1 MLVTGPRTLSD
12 EVLPLLAQIA
22 LTPDYLLTQVFNGL
36 VNGGF
41 YALLALGL
49 SIIFG
54 MLRIVNFAHGVMYM
68 LGAFVAYYGAQ
79 YVHLPF
85 FAALI
90 VAPLLVGA
98 FGLAI
103 EVLLLRRLYGIDPL
117 YNLLFT
123 FALVLMIEDLMRM
136 AAGALGSPYETPALL
151 AGAANL
157 GFTLY
162 PVYRLFVIV
171 VCVAVCAAVYVA
183 IERSPLGARIR
194 AATEKP
200 ELTRAFGI
208 DTSRLVSGVFAFGV
222 ALAAFAGVL
231 NAPNTNVAPNMGD
244 AIIINTFAIVVIGG
258 LGSILGSVVAGFALG
273 VIAAVGSVL
282 YPPISNTLIFIV
294 MVLVI
299 LFRPAGLFGTTE
311 RSA

>member
-1 MLVTGPRTLSD
+1 MTPEYLVT
-12 EVLPLLAQIA
+12 QI
-22 LTPDYLLTQVFNGL
+22 FNGL

-54 MLRIVNFAHGVMYM
+54 MLRIINFAHGAMYM

-79 YVHLPF
+79 LYHLPF
-85 FAALI
+85 FAAL
-90 VAPLLVGA
+90 VLAPILVGL
-98 FGLAI
+98 FGL
-103 EVLLLRRLYGIDPL
+103 VLETTLLRRLYDLDPL

-123 FALVLMIEDLMRM
+123 FAVVLIVEDLMRLV
-136 AAGALGSPYETPALL
+136 AGALGSPYETPALL
-151 AGAANL
+151 AGATNL
-157 GFTLY
+157 GFTQY
-162 PVYRLFVIV
+162 PTYRLFVIV
-171 VCVAVCAAVYVA
+171 VSLVVCGAAYAVV
-183 IERSPLGARIR
+183 ERSPLGARIR

-208 DTSRLVSGVFAFGV
+208 DTSRLVSGVFAVGV

-231 NAPNTNVAPNMGD
+231 AAPNTNVTPTMGD

-273 VIAAVGSVL
+273 VIAAVGAVL
-282 YPPISNTLIFIV
+282 YPPISNTLIFVV

-299 LFRPAGLFGTTE
+299 MFRPAGLFGATE
-311 RSA
+311 RTA

>member
-1 MLVTGPRTLSD
+1 MPNLTPEYLVT
-12 EVLPLLAQIA
+12 QI
-22 LTPDYLLTQVFNGL
+22 FNGL

-54 MLRIVNFAHGVMYM
+54 MLRIVNFAHGAMYM

-79 YVHLPF
+79 LYHLPF
-85 FAALI
+85 FAALV
-90 VAPLLVGA
+90 VAPLVVGL
-98 FGLAI
+98 FGL
-103 EVLLLRRLYGIDPL
+103 VLETTLLRRLYDLDPL

-123 FALVLMIEDLMRM
+123 FAVVLIVEDLMRLV
-136 AAGALGSPYETPALL
+136 AGALGSPYETPAIL
-151 AGAANL
+151 AGSTNL
-157 GFTLY
+157 GFAEY
-162 PVYRLFVIV
+162 PTYRLFVI
-171 VCVAVCAAVYVA
+171 AVCLIVCGAAYA
-183 IERSPLGARIR
+183 IVERSPLGARIR

-208 DTSRLVSGVFAFGV
+208 DTSRLVSGVFAVGV

-231 NAPNTNVAPNMGD
+231 AAPNTNVTPTMGD

-258 LGSILGSVVAGFALG
+258 LGSILGSVIAGFALG
-273 VIAAVGSVL
+273 VVAAVGAVL
-282 YPPISNTLIFIV
+282 YPPISNTLIFVV

-299 LFRPAGLFGTTE
+299 IFRPAGLFGAAE
-311 RSA
+311 RTA

>member
-1 MLVTGPRTLSD
+1 MSPEYLIT
-12 EVLPLLAQIA
+12 QI
-22 LTPDYLLTQVFNGL
+22 FNGL

-54 MLRIVNFAHGVMYM
+54 MLRIVNFAHGAMYM

-79 YVHLPF
+79 TLHMPF
-85 FAALI
+85 FVALI
-90 VAPLLVGA
+90 VAPIVIGC
-98 FGLAI
+98 FGLI
-103 EVLLLRRLYGIDPL
+103 LETTLLRRLYELDPL

-123 FALVLMIEDLMRM
+123 FAAVLIIEDAMRL

-151 AGAANL
+151 AGATNL
-157 GFTLY
+157 GFAQY
-162 PVYRLFVIV
+162 PTYRLFVIV
-171 VCVAVCAAVYVA
+171 VCIVVCVAVYFIV
-183 IERSPLGARIR
+183 ERSPLGARIR

-208 DTSRLVSGVFAFGV
+208 NTSRLVSGVFACGV
-222 ALAAFAGVL
+222 ALAGFAGVL
-231 NAPNTNVAPNMGD
+231 AAPNTNVTPTMGD

-273 VIAAVGSVL
+273 VIAAVGAVL
-282 YPPISNTLIFIV
+282 YPPIANTLIFVV

-299 LFRPAGLFGTTE
+299 LFKPTGLFGTTE
-311 RSA
+311 RTA

>member
-1 MLVTGPRTLSD
+1 MS
-12 EVLPLLAQIA
+12 
-22 LTPDYLLTQVFNGL
+22 PDYLVTQIFNGL

-54 MLRIVNFAHGVMYM
+54 MLRIVNFAHGAMYM

-79 YVHLPF
+79 LVHLPF
-85 FAALI
+85 FAALF

-98 FGLAI
+98 FGLFV
-103 EVLLLRRLYGIDPL
+103 ETTLLRRLYELDPL

-123 FALVLMIEDLMRM
+123 FALVLVIEDLMRLV
-136 AAGALGSPYETPALL
+136 AGALGSPYETPALL
-151 AGAANL
+151 AGATNL
-157 GFTLY
+157 GFTFY
-162 PVYRLFVIV
+162 PTYRLFAIV
-171 VCVAVCAAVYVA
+171 VSVVVCLGVYALV
-183 IERSPLGARIR
+183 ERSPLGARIR

-222 ALAAFAGVL
+222 ALAALAGVL
-231 NAPNTNVAPNMGD
+231 GAPNTNVTPTMGD
-244 AIIINTFAIVVIGG
+244 GIIINTFAIVVIGG
-258 LGSILGSVVAGFALG
+258 LGSLLGSIVAGFALG
-273 VIAAVGSVL
+273 VIATVGAVL

-299 LFRPAGLFGTTE
+299 LFRPAGLFGTAE
-311 RSA
+311 RAA

>member
-1 MLVTGPRTLSD
+1 VS
-12 EVLPLLAQIA
+12 
-22 LTPDYLLTQVFNGL
+22 PDYLVTQFFNGL

-54 MLRIVNFAHGVMYM
+54 LLRIVNFAHGAMYM
-68 LGAFVAYYGAQ
+68 LGAFVAYYGQQ
-79 YVHLPF
+79 YLHLPF

-90 VAPLLVGA
+90 VAPLVVGA
-98 FGLAI
+98 LGLLL
-103 EVLLLRRLYGIDPL
+103 ETTLLRRLYDLDPL

-123 FALVLMIEDLMRM
+123 FAVVLVVEDLMRLI
-136 AAGALGSPYETPALL
+136 AGPLGSPYETPDIL
-151 AGAANL
+151 AGATNL

-162 PVYRLFVIV
+162 PTYRLFVIV
-171 VCVAVCAAVYVA
+171 VSVLVCVAVYFG

-222 ALAAFAGVL
+222 ALAGLAGVL
-231 NAPNTNVAPNMGD
+231 AAPNTNVTPTMGD
-244 AIIINTFAIVVIGG
+244 SIIINTFAIVVIGG
-258 LGSILGSVVAGFALG
+258 LGSIRGSVVAGFALG
-273 VIAAVGSVL
+273 VVAAVGAVV

-299 LFRPAGLFGTTE
+299 LFRPAGLFGTAE
-311 RSA
+311 RAA

>member
-1 MLVTGPRTLSD
+1 MSEPTAPI
-12 EVLPLLAQIA
+12 LLAQA
-22 LTPDYLLTQVFNGL
+22 TLSLDYLVTQIFNGL

-79 YVHLPF
+79 LVHLPF

-90 VAPLLVGA
+90 VAPILVGA

-103 EVLLLRRLYGIDPL
+103 ETLLLRRLYGLDPL

-123 FALVLMIEDLMRM
+123 FALVLIIEDVMRL
-136 AAGALGSPYETPALL
+136 AAGALGSPYEMPALL
-151 AGAANL
+151 SGATNL
-157 GFTLY
+157 GFTFY
-162 PVYRLFVIV
+162 PTYRLFVIV
-171 VCVAVCAAVYVA
+171 VCVIVCVAVYYLV
-183 IERSPLGARIR
+183 ERSPLGARIR

-208 DTSRLVSGVFAFGV
+208 DTSRLVTGVFTFGV

-231 NAPNTNVAPNMGD
+231 AAPNTNVTPTMGD
-244 AIIINTFAIVVIGG
+244 SIIINTFAIVVIGG
-258 LGSILGSVVAGFALG
+258 LGSILGSVIAGFALG
-273 VIAAVGSVL
+273 VIAALGAVF
-282 YPPISNTLIFIV
+282 YPPVSNTLIFFV

-299 LFRPAGLFGTTE
+299 LFRPTGLFGTAE
-311 RSA
+311 RTA